1 MRDRVEVERIDGLGW
16 PKHPTLSYAAM
27 SLSVA
32 FIGDAPDG
40 YVVNV
45 NVAGVDGAPFFSAL
59 YQYGDGGGLRQNFV
73 GGHGFTG
80 LHYVY
85 HGGAMLQFWCQAA

>member
-45 NVAGVDGAPFFSAL
+45 NVAGVDGAPLFSAL